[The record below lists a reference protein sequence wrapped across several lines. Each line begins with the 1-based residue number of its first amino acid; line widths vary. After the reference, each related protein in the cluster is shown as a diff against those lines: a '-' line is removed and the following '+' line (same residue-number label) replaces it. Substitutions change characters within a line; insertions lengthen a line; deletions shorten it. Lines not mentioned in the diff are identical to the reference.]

1 MMLRFK
7 QVDVF
12 TTRPFFGNPVAVVLD
27 ADGLDPAAM
36 QRIAAW
42 TNLSETT
49 FVQRATVPAADYRLR
64 IFTPRSELPFA
75 GHPTLGSAHAVVEAG
90 IAPDKPEL
98 RQECAA
104 GVLQLTLE
112 GAGGERR
119 IAVEAPPAALAPIP
133 ADARAAIERA
143 LGAPL
148 AREGMIVSIGPRWLT
163 GMLADA
169 AAVRAL
175 APDLGAIAAVS
186 HRLGATGITVFA
198 LADSGDH
205 DVVVRSFAPRRRRSR
220 GSGLRK
226 RERRGRRM
234 ARSRRRPRGRAGS
247 LSREPVPGAR
257 ARRDRERPH
266 RPGDAAGLDWW
277 RGSNVRGRPSA
288 SLTLARTTGF
298 GRRGVATPAAV
309 PYAPVRGG

>member
-163 GMLADA
+163 VMLADA

-205 DVVVRSFAPRRRRSR
+205 DVVVRSFAPGDGVPEDPVC
-220 GSGLRK
+220 GSGNAAVGAWLDHAGVRVG
-226 RERRGRRM
+226 ERGRYR
-234 ARSRRRPRGRAGS
+234 ASQGRELGRDGTVSVRIDPATRRVWIGG
-247 LSREPVPGAR
+247 
-257 ARRDRERPH
+257 
-266 RPGDAAGLDWW
+266 
-277 RGSNVRGRPSA
+277 
-288 SLTLARTTGF
+288 
-298 GRRGVATPAAV
+298 AAV
-309 PYAPVRGG
+309 TCVEGLLRV